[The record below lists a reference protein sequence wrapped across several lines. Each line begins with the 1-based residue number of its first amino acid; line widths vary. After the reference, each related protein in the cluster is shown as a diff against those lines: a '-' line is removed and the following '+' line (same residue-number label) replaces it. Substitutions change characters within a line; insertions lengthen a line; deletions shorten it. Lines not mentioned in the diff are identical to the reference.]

1 MTRSPKPSSRQG
13 FTHLTA
19 ARLTLAAEPWL
30 SCDDCFEQV
39 DVYVEHVLAG
49 KAGQMPAM
57 RAHLIGC
64 AACGEEARSL
74 LLLAAQDQGLDPG
87 PGLRLLRGE

>member
-1 MTRSPKPSSRQG
+1 MTRSPKPRSRRA
-13 FTHLTA
+13 FTHATA

-39 DVYVEHVLAG
+39 DEYVERVLAG
-49 KAGQMPAM
+49 TSGQLPAM

-74 LLLAAQDQGLDPG
+74 LLLAAQDQGIDPA
-87 PGLRLLRGE
+87 PGLRLLTGE

>member
-1 MTRSPKPSSRQG
+1 MTIPQRK
-13 FTHLTA
+13 LTMENA
-19 ARLTLAAEPWL
+19 LRLTLDAEPWL

-39 DVYVEHVLAG
+39 DRYVERVMAG
-49 KAGQMPAM
+49 GRVGMPAM

-74 LLLAAQDQGLDPG
+74 VLLLAADDGVDPA
-87 PGLRLLRGE
+87 PSLRRLTAA